1 LTETARLILLT
12 RISAGFS
19 IAWNQMQIERKSYSV
34 ADMKVA
40 DDQAGVI
47 EAIVSVF
54 SNVDLGNEKVMP
66 GFFAK
71 SIEKKLP
78 KGVWAHDW
86 KQPIAKTLEAKE
98 LLPGD
103 PLLPASPKTL
113 GGAYI
118 KGQFNLDTQRGR
130 EAYSDIKFGI
140 VDEFSIGYS
149 VIEDKKDKESGVRE
163 LIKGDWK
170 EWSPVLV
177 GMNDQTALISIKS
190 DEAKGMLAEEMA
202 QTTPSTWEVESALRR
217 VVRKI
222 AETAKDSGTTGV
234 VIDWKAKITE
244 AFNEYPPTMIPLVT
258 AQIEEFLNSSDD
270 EFYLKEITASESF
283 ESFDKAAPAAL
294 KKFIENMQ
302 RNHEARVKEGRVLSA
317 SNRATVQK
325 CKDSL
330 TVLMGDLD
338 ALLAM
343 SEPKPKEKE
352 IDVDVL
358 RTQSR
363 RAQSLALL
371 AGVDAA

>member
-1 LTETARLILLT
+1 MT
-12 RISAGFS
+12 
-19 IAWNQMQIERKSYSV
+19 IERKSYSV
-34 ADMKVA
+34 AEMKVA
-40 DDQAGVI
+40 DDQTGVI

-103 PLLPASPKTL
+103 PQLPAALKTL

-149 VIEDKKDKESGVRE
+149 VLEDKKDKESGVRE

-190 DEAKGMLAEEMA
+190 DGESKGMLAEEMA
-202 QTTPSTWEVESALRR
+202 QTTPSTWEIDSALRR

-222 AETAKDSGTTGV
+222 AETAKDSNVTGV
-234 VIDWKAKITE
+234 VMDWKAKVAE

-258 AQIEEFLNSSDD
+258 AQIEEFLTSSDD

-302 RNHEARVKEGRVLSA
+302 RNH
-317 SNRATVQK
+317 
-325 CKDSL
+325 
-330 TVLMGDLD
+330 
-338 ALLAM
+338 
-343 SEPKPKEKE
+343 
-352 IDVDVL
+352 
-358 RTQSR
+358 
-363 RAQSLALL
+363 
-371 AGVDAA
+371 

>member
-1 LTETARLILLT
+1 MT
-12 RISAGFS
+12 
-19 IAWNQMQIERKSYSV
+19 IERKSYSV
-34 ADMKVA
+34 AEMKVA
-40 DDQAGVI
+40 DDQIGVI

-103 PLLPASPKTL
+103 PQLPAALKTL

-149 VIEDKKDKESGVRE
+149 VLEDKKDKESGVRE

-190 DEAKGMLAEEMA
+190 DAESKGMLAEELA
-202 QTTPSTWEVESALRR
+202 QTTPSTWEIESAFRR
-217 VVRKI
+217 IIRKI
-222 AETAKDSGTTGV
+222 AETAKNAPSIGEQSF
-234 VIDWKAKITE
+234 DWRAKVAE
-244 AFNEYPPTMIPLVT
+244 AVSEYGPIMQPLII
-258 AQIEEFLNSSDD
+258 AQIEEFLTSSDD

-302 RNHEARVKEGRVLSA
+302 RNHEARVKEGRVLST

-330 TVLMGDLD
+330 MALMGDLD

-343 SEPKPKEKE
+343 SEPKPKPKEKE
-352 IDVDVL
+352 IDVEAL
-358 RTQSR
+358 RTQSLR
-363 RAQSLALL
+363 MQSLAIRAL
-371 AGVDAA
+371 A